1 MTPASMT
8 GRQTILF
15 DVSRLL
21 IREAL
26 TSPTGIDRTTEAYAA
41 WLLGRADIDLR
52 PVCTWGGMIW
62 QVSRASLERLVRRKA
77 AARGPG
83 DDTAWL
89 ILRRALAEEGP
100 PTAAP
105 LRAKGRSSR
114 VTATVQRY
122 APAVLKTLLF
132 WRPATIP
139 PGSIYLNVSHFG
151 LEQPGVLD
159 RLSARGIRS
168 VVMIHDLIP
177 IQHPE
182 YCSPSARRLH
192 EIRVDAVCRNRALVI
207 SNSAATAEDLAAYA
221 ATHHQASPPVC
232 VAPLGLE
239 AAFLK
244 LPPPSWPCRPYFVC
258 IGTLEPRKNVTFLL
272 TLWRRLAERMG
283 AAAPTLV
290 LVGQRG
296 WENESVLDHLER
308 SPPILRLVHE
318 ANSLTDAQLVQ
329 LMHNAR
335 AILAPSF
342 TEGFDLPVNEALALG
357 VPVIA
362 SDIAVHREFV
372 GHAQLIDPLDGMGW
386 LAAIEAACHQRP
398 IVRSRPRPHWADHF
412 SRVAVAMGLEV
423 DRPALKSSLALLASQ
438 PKLRRPDR

>member
-1 MTPASMT
+1 MPPLSIP
-8 GRQTILF
+8 GRQTVLF

-41 WLLGRADIDLR
+41 WLLGRDDVDLR

-62 QVSRASLERLVRRKA
+62 PVSRLSLERLIRRKGA
-77 AARGPG
+77 ATGPG
-83 DDTAWL
+83 DDEAWRAL
-89 ILRRALAEEGP
+89 SRALAEEGP
-100 PTAAP
+100 PTLTP
-105 LRAKGRSSR
+105 LRAKEGASR
-114 VTATVQRY
+114 VTATFQRY
-122 APAVLKTLLF
+122 LPAVLKTLIF
-132 WRPATIP
+132 WRPAPVP

-151 LEQPGVLD
+151 LEQPRVLD
-159 RLSARGIRS
+159 RLTARGIRP

-182 YCSPSARRLH
+182 YCSPSAARLH
-192 EIRVDAVCRNRALVI
+192 QIRIDAVCRNGALVI
-207 SNSAATAEDLAAYA
+207 TNSAATADDLAAYA
-221 ATHHQASPPVC
+221 AANRRDSPPTC

-239 AAFLK
+239 AAFRGSA
-244 LPPPSWPCRPYFVC
+244 PSAWSCRPYFVC
-258 IGTLEPRKNVTFLL
+258 VGTLEPRKNVTFLL

-283 AAAPTLV
+283 DGAPTLV

-296 WENESVLDHLER
+296 WENESILDHLER

-318 ANSLTDAQLVQ
+318 ANSLTDAQLAQ
-329 LMHNAR
+329 LMRNAR
-335 AILAPSF
+335 AVLAPSF

-372 GHAQLIDPLDGMGW
+372 DQSRLIDPLDGLGW
-386 LAAIEAACHQRP
+386 LAAITAACGEPQAIMP
-398 IVRSRPRPHWADHF
+398 LSRPNWSEHF
-412 SRVAVAMGLEV
+412 ARVAIAMGLKADPV
-423 DRPALKSSLALLASQ
+423 SPSC
-438 PKLRRPDR
+438 

>member
-1 MTPASMT
+1 MPAHSTP
-8 GRQTILF
+8 GRRTILF

-26 TSPTGIDRTTEAYAA
+26 TSPTGIDRTTEAYGA

-62 QVSRASLERLVRRKA
+62 PVGRLTLERLIKRKA
-77 AARGPG
+77 AAPAPG
-83 DDTAWL
+83 DDEAWL
-89 ILRRALAEEGP
+89 SLSRALSEDGP
-100 PTAAP
+100 PTQAP
-105 LRAKGRSSR
+105 LRAKAGASR
-114 VTATVQRY
+114 VTATMQRY
-122 APAVLKTLLF
+122 IPAMLKTLMF
-132 WRPATIP
+132 WRPAHIP

-151 LEQPGVLD
+151 LEQPRVLD
-159 RLSARGIRS
+159 RLTARGIRS

-182 YCSPSARRLH
+182 YCSPSARWLH
-192 EIRVDAVCRNRALVI
+192 EIRVDAVCRNGALVI
-207 SNSAATAEDLAAYA
+207 TNSAATAEDLAAYA
-221 ATHHQASPPVC
+221 AAHCREPPPVC

-239 AAFLK
+239 AVFRES
-244 LPPPSWPCRPYFVC
+244 PPSAPPRRPYFVC
-258 IGTLEPRKNVTFLL
+258 VGTLEPRKNVTFLL
-272 TLWRRLAERMG
+272 TVWRRLAEQMG

-296 WENESVLDHLER
+296 WENESILDHLER

-318 ANSLTDAQLVQ
+318 ANSLTDAQLAH
-329 LMHNAR
+329 LMRNAR
-335 AILAPSF
+335 AVLAPSF

-372 GHAQLIDPLDGMGW
+372 GHARLIDPLDGLGW
-386 LAAIEAACHQRP
+386 FAAIKAACDQP
-398 IVRSRPRPHWADHF
+398 QAITPRSRPSWSVHF
-412 SRVAVAMGLEV
+412 TRVAVAMGLEA
-423 DRPALKSSLALLASQ
+423 DQSRSS
-438 PKLRRPDR
+438 R